1 MRRAPVV
8 ITGTALGLAGVL
20 SFRSV
25 PAAVSLAGLSSPTTA
40 PSTTV
45 AGASP
50 PTTARAATATTSPTT
65 TPSTTPA
72 TTATTVP
79 TTRATPTTV
88 ATTTPPTTAA
98 ASRSAT
104 GPVVNYYF
112 GTVSVKVS
120 ATGSRIT
127 SVSVASLNDGGNP
140 RSQYIDQQALPI
152 LIQQALGAQGANI
165 QGVSGAT
172 YTTEGFYT
180 SLAAA
185 LKDLGLA

>member
-25 PAAVSLAGLSSPTTA
+25 PATVSLAGLSSPTTA

-45 AGASP
+45 AGAGP
-50 PTTARAATATTSPTT
+50 PTTARSATTT
-65 TPSTTPA
+65 TPTTPA
-72 TTATTVP
+72 TTTPSAATTVP

-88 ATTTPPTTAA
+88 ATTAPPTTV
-98 ASRSAT
+98 ASTRSAT

-112 GTVSVKVS
+112 GTVSVKVTVS
-120 ATGSRIT
+120 GSKIT
-127 SVSVASLNDGGNP
+127 AVSIASLNDGGNP
-140 RSQYIDQQALPI
+140 RSQYIDQQALPM
-152 LIQQALGAQGANI
+152 LVQQALAAQSANI

-172 YTTEGFYT
+172 YTSEGFYT

>member
-25 PAAVSLAGLSSPTTA
+25 PATVSLAGLSSPTTTPPTA
-40 PSTTV
+40 V

-50 PTTARAATATTSPTT
+50 PTTARAATPTTSPTT
-65 TPSTTPA
+65 TPPA
-72 TTATTVP
+72 TTPATTVP

-88 ATTTPPTTAA
+88 ATTSPPTTAA

-112 GTVSVKVS
+112 GTVSVKVI
-120 ATGSRIT
+120 ATGSKIT

-140 RSQYIDQQALPI
+140 RSQYIDQQALPM
-152 LIQQALGAQGANI
+152 LIQQAVAAQGANI